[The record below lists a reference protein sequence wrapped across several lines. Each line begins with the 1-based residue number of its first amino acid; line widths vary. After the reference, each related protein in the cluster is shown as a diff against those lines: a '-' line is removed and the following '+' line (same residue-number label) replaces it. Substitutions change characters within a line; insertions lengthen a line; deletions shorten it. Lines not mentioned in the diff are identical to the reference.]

1 VLLARGVE
9 PRLVRE
15 VEATGVP
22 FEWTSRVE
30 LAQLV
35 GTTRHQGIAVEL
47 AQLVGTTRHQG
58 IAALVEDLAYSDPEA
73 PFRRA
78 ESLGELLLLVLLDGI
93 TDPQNYGAIIRS
105 AEALGA
111 HGVVSEERRSAPLS
125 AATVKASA
133 GAASRIPLV
142 RVKNL
147 PRYIEELKERGVW
160 VYGLAGEAARS
171 LEEADYRRPLALVI
185 GSEGKG
191 MRRLVREKC
200 DELLRIPLRGRNCDL
215 PRLAGKG
222 GVGVDVVGLL
232 VELIRARSP
241 STEEGPGSGR
251 GARARRRVRRG
262 RCSRGPFEG
271 LASRSRWTGRETSTP

>member
-1 VLLARGVE
+1 MWIYGRRPALEAAREGRVRRILLARGVE

-35 GTTRHQGIAVEL
+35 GTTRHQGIA
-47 AQLVGTTRHQG
+47 AW
-58 IAALVEDLAYSDPEA
+58 VEDLAYSDPEA

-78 ESLGELLLLVLLDGI
+78 ESLGEMPLLVLLDGI

-147 PRYIEELKERGVW
+147 PRYIEALKARGVW

-200 DELLRIPLRGRNCDL
+200 DELLRIPLRGSTPALNASVA
-215 PRLAGKG
+215 AGIAIYR
-222 GVGVDVVGLL
+222 VWQ
-232 VELIRARSP
+232 
-241 STEEGPGSGR
+241 GR
-251 GARARRRVRRG
+251 GG
-262 RCSRGPFEG
+262 
-271 LASRSRWTGRETSTP
+271 